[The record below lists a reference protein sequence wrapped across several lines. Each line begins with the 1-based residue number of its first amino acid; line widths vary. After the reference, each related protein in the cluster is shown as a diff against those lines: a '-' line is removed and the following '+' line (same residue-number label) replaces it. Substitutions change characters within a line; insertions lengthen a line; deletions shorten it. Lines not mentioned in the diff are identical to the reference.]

1 MIIVNYQR
9 KTKGDD
15 IMDIIEF
22 NLDDLKNQNTGF
34 SYYILGRSYDL
45 EENGAIQDYTKALEY
60 YLKGLNVDYPLC
72 IYSLG
77 ISYELGL
84 GEILSIDKNKSK
96 ELLDNAYPKI
106 IELIKNPDISDTE
119 RIYAKF
125 VIGAYYYFGLGNIE
139 KDYNKAFE
147 IIKECA
153 DKGHIG
159 AIYDLG
165 ANFYYNGNGTDINYE
180 LANYYLNI
188 AQENGLKRA
197 IDLYK
202 SRSKIK

>member
-1 MIIVNYQR
+1 MEII
-9 KTKGDD
+9 K
-15 IMDIIEF
+15 F
-22 NLDDLKNQNTGF
+22 NLDELENQNTGF
-34 SYYILGRSYDL
+34 SYYLSGRSYDL
-45 EENGAIQDYTKALEY
+45 EENGANQDYTKALEY
-60 YLKGLNVDYPLC
+60 YLKGLNIDYPLC

-96 ELLDNAYPKI
+96 ELLNTAYPKI
-106 IELIKNPDISDTE
+106 VELINNPNISDTE

-125 VIGAYYYFGLGNIE
+125 IIGAYYYFGLGNIE

-153 DKGHIG
+153 DKGHIA

-165 ANFYYNGNGTDINYE
+165 ANFYYNGNGTEVNYE
-180 LANYYLNI
+180 LADYYLKI
-188 AQENGLKRA
+188 AKENGLKRA
-197 IDLYK
+197 IDLCK
-202 SRSKIK
+202 SRHKTK

>member
-1 MIIVNYQR
+1 
-9 KTKGDD
+9 
-15 IMDIIEF
+15 MDIIKF
-22 NLDDLKNQNTGF
+22 NLDELENQNTGF
-34 SYYILGRSYDL
+34 SYYLLGRSYDL

-153 DKGHIG
+153 DKGHIA